1 MVEVYKSIDDR
12 IQKLAASNLSDSG
25 VWINLVNPSE
35 QEILYVSQKLE
46 VPIDFIKAPLDEEE
60 TSRIEVEGDNI
71 LVILDIPYSGMEE
84 NSLVYE
90 TYPLGIIHTKDAL
103 ITIMGKSN
111 KIINDFIDGKVKSF
125 YTFKRSRF
133 ILQILYRISNYYLIY
148 LRQIYRKSS
157 FVENRLHKSM
167 KNKELLQLLALEKS
181 LVFFSTSLK
190 GNEVTLEKMLK
201 LSVMQKYQEDQDI
214 LEDVII
220 ETKQAIEM
228 TIIYSNI
235 LNGTMDAFASIISNN
250 LNIVMKFLATVTIIL
265 SVPTMVS
272 GFFGM
277 NVGGIPFASIS
288 YGFPVVV
295 LFTTM
300 LCLVVAYVLYKKDY
314 F

>member
-1 MVEVYKSIDDR
+1 MIEVFKSIEGR
-12 IQKLAASNLSDSG
+12 IQKLSPNNLIDSG
-25 VWINLVNPSE
+25 VWVNLVNPSE
-35 QEILYVSQKLE
+35 QEILYVSQKLD

-60 TSRIEVEGDNI
+60 TSRIDVDEDNI
-71 LVILDIPYSGMEE
+71 LLIVDIPFSNMEE

-103 ITIMGKSN
+103 ITVMTKQN
-111 KIINDFIDGKVKSF
+111 KIISDFIDGKVRSF

-167 KNKELLQLLALEKS
+167 KNKELIQLLALEKS

-201 LSVMQKYQEDQDI
+201 LEVMQKYQEDQDI

-228 TIIYSNI
+228 TIIYTNI

-250 LNIVMKFLATVTIIL
+250 LNIVMKFLATITIVL
-265 SVPTMVS
+265 SVPTVVS

-277 NVGGIPFASIS
+277 NVDGIPFENSPHGFSI
-288 YGFPVVV
+288 VVG
-295 LFTTM
+295 LTM
-300 LCLVVAYVLYKKDY
+300 LLCMGGAYVLYKKDY

>member
-1 MVEVYKSIDDR
+1 MIEVFKSIEGR
-12 IQKLAASNLSDSG
+12 IQKLSPNNLVDSG
-25 VWINLVNPSE
+25 VWVNLVNPSE
-35 QEILYVSQKLE
+35 QEILYVSQKLD

-60 TSRIEVEGDNI
+60 TSRIDVEEDNI
-71 LVILDIPYSGMEE
+71 LLIVDIPFSNMEE

-103 ITIMGKSN
+103 ITVMTKQN
-111 KIINDFIDGKVKSF
+111 KIISDFIDGKVRSF

-167 KNKELLQLLALEKS
+167 KNKELIQLLALEKS

-201 LSVMQKYQEDQDI
+201 LEVMQKYQEDQDI

-228 TIIYSNI
+228 TIIYTNI

-250 LNIVMKFLATVTIIL
+250 LNIVMKFLATITIIL
-265 SVPTMVS
+265 SVPTVIS

-277 NVGGIPFASIS
+277 NVPGLPFGDSPHGFSI
-288 YGFPVVV
+288 VVG
-295 LFTTM
+295 LTIL
-300 LCLVVAYVLYKKDY
+300 LCMGVAYVLYKKDY